1 MVTFMQHLLPQSTS
15 PWSILI
21 VKATLTLI
29 VTVLLGV
36 SLYYLFRKTMFRLHK
51 QGDSWPY
58 VTVKAIS
65 KPLIYLIT
73 LIGVCLAVNVFIS
86 TSLDMTLDK
95 YVPKILQ
102 CGIIIF
108 MTWVAIN
115 FINGIQTHSIHQQK
129 QNRLDKTTIYAL
141 TKLGRIVVI
150 ILAILFILPIFG
162 IGISGLVAFG
172 SVGGAAFAFAS
183 KDLLANFFGGIIV
196 YFDKPFAIGD
206 WIRSP
211 DRNIEGIVEYIG
223 WRSCRIRTFDL
234 RPLYVPNSLFTTISI
249 ENVSRMTH
257 RRINTTVGVRYDDAS
272 KIKAIADSIRLML
285 QTHEAIDN
293 TQTIMVNLVNFGSSS
308 LDIQVYAYTKTTKS
322 VEFQNIQQEIYLQI
336 IDVISQHGAQC
347 AFPTTTLDLPENI
360 LGSLR
365 AKQSNPDVI
374 ECAQKHDV

>member
-1 MVTFMQHLLPQSTS
+1 MKTFMQGLQYQSSLP
-15 PWSILI
+15 W
-21 VKATLTLI
+21 VTLI
-29 VTVLLGV
+29 GKSALILALTVILGV
-36 SLYYLFRKTMFRLHK
+36 AMYYLSRKTMLRLHK

-65 KPLIYLIT
+65 KPLIYLIS
-73 LIGVCLAVNVFIS
+73 LIGVCFAINVFIS
-86 TSLDMTLDK
+86 TSFDLTLDK

-102 CGIIIF
+102 CGIVIF

-115 FINGIQTHSIHQQK
+115 FINGIQTHSIHQKK
-129 QNRLDKTTIYAL
+129 QNQLDKTTIYAL
-141 TKLGRIVVI
+141 TKLGRIVVV
-150 ILAILFILPIFG
+150 ILALLFILPIFG

-211 DRNIEGIVEYIG
+211 DRNIEGTVEYIG

-308 LDIQVYAYTKTTKS
+308 LDIQIYAYTKTTKS
-322 VEFQNIQQEIYLQI
+322 VEFQNIQQDIYLQI
-336 IDVISQHGAQC
+336 LDIISQHGAQC
-347 AFPTTTLDLPENI
+347 AFPTTTLDMPEALI
-360 LGSLR
+360 KSVRTSTDIRHGG
-365 AKQSNPDVI
+365 
-374 ECAQKHDV
+374 

>member
-1 MVTFMQHLLPQSTS
+1 MATFLQNLSHSSAS
-15 PWSILI
+15 PLMILI
-21 VKATLTLI
+21 AKAILILAVTAVLT
-29 VTVLLGV
+29 V
-36 SLYYLFRKTMFRLHK
+36 SLYYLFRKSMFRLHK
-51 QGDSWPY
+51 KGDSWPY
-58 VTVKAIS
+58 VTVRAIS
-65 KPLIYLIT
+65 KPLIYLLT
-73 LIGVCLAVNVFIS
+73 LIGVCLAVNVFVS
-86 TSLDMTLDK
+86 TSFDLTFDK

-102 CGIIIF
+102 CGIVVF

-141 TKLGRIVVI
+141 TKLGRIVVVM
-150 ILAILFILPIFG
+150 LAILFILPIFG

-211 DRNIEGIVEYIG
+211 DRNIEGTVEYIG

-272 KIKAIADSIRLML
+272 NIKVIADSIRLML

-308 LDIQVYAYTKTTKS
+308 LDIMVYAYTKTTKS
-322 VEFQNIQQEIYLQI
+322 VEFQAIQQDIYLQI
-336 IDVISQHGAQC
+336 IDIIGQHGAQC
-347 AFPTTTLDLPENI
+347 AFPTTTLDLPEVLIKN
-360 LGSLR
+360 
-365 AKQSNPDVI
+365 
-374 ECAQKHDV
+374 AQQQVNKLAV